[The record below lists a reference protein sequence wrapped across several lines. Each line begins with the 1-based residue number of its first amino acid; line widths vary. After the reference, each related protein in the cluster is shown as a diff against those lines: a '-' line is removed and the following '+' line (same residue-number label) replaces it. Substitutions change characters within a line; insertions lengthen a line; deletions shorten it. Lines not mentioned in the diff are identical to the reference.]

1 MEAPLRAIA
10 DPHRREILRLVW
22 DAELPAGEIAARFD
36 VTRPA
41 ISQHLR
47 VLKDA
52 GLIAE
57 RRAGNRRYYRARL
70 ETLAELRAYLDG
82 FWGGRLNLLK
92 AAVEAEEDSA

>member
-1 MEAPLRAIA
+1 MEASLRAIA

-22 DAELPAGEIAARFD
+22 NAELPAGEIAAHFH

-52 GLIAE
+52 GLVAE
-57 RRAGNRRYYRARL
+57 RRDGTRRYYRARL
-70 ETLAELRAYLDG
+70 ETLAELRDYLDG
-82 FWGGRLNLLK
+82 FWSGRLNLLK
-92 AAVEAEEDSA
+92 HAVEREEGP

>member
-1 MEAPLRAIA
+1 VDAPLRAIA

-22 DAELPAGEIAARFD
+22 DAELPVGEIAARFR

-52 GLIAE
+52 GLVAE
-57 RRAGNRRYYRARL
+57 RRAGPRRYYRARL
-70 ETLAELRAYLDG
+70 DRIAEVRAYLDG
-82 FWGGRLNLLK
+82 FWGGRLTLLK
-92 AAVEAEEDSA
+92 HAVERDEEER

>member
-1 MEAPLRAIA
+1 VEASLRAIA

-22 DAELPAGEIAARFD
+22 DAELPAGEIAARFR

-52 GLIAE
+52 GLVAE
-57 RRAGNRRYYRARL
+57 RRAGTRRYYRARL
-70 ETLAELRAYLDG
+70 DAIAELREHLEG

-92 AAVEAEEDSA
+92 HAVEQEEVES

>member
-1 MEAPLRAIA
+1 MEASLRAIA
-10 DPHRREILRLVW
+10 EPRRREILQLIW
-22 DAELPAGEIAARFD
+22 DAELPAGTIAAHFA

-41 ISQHLR
+41 VSQHLR

-57 RRAGNRRYYRARL
+57 RRAGTRRLYRARP
-70 ETLAELRAYLDG
+70 ETLAELRDYLDG

-92 AAVEAEEDSA
+92 EAVEGNGR

>member
-1 MEAPLRAIA
+1 MDAPLRAIA

-22 DAELPAGEIAARFD
+22 DGELPVGEIAARFR

-52 GLIAE
+52 GLVAE
-57 RRAGNRRYYRARL
+57 RRAGPRRYYRARL
-70 ETLAELRAYLDG
+70 DRIAELRAYLDG
-82 FWGGRLNLLK
+82 FWGGRLTLLK
-92 AAVEAEEDSA
+92 HAVEREEPAQ